1 MKRYIMSSS
10 SSIAA
15 ARRRRAAPTM
25 PVKTSSG
32 YQTVTPQQMSQ
43 SQSQSQEHQEQQ
55 QRPVLTPAQM
65 LVTHE
70 RRIADIERTL
80 PEIFE
85 QVRASLDSTSTGLHQ
100 PQTVNQESSSV
111 NQAFM
116 EERVRREDELV
127 SRLME
132 AERRI
137 SEFHDVLTKIQTFAM
152 EMNTTFMQHL
162 NKASNLVEQ
171 YSNEAEQ
178 SEDIVLNIAEKDNK
192 IDISDGEDE
201 GLEQTV

>member
-1 MKRYIMSSS
+1 MSSS

-32 YQTVTPQQMSQ
+32 YQTLTPQQMSQ
-43 SQSQSQEHQEQQ
+43 AQSQEQQEPQ

-100 PQTVNQESSSV
+100 QQPVNQESSTVTQS
-111 NQAFM
+111 FM

-127 SRLME
+127 NRLME

-162 NKASNLVEQ
+162 NKASSVVEQ

-178 SEDIVLNIAEKDNK
+178 SQEITLNIAEKDNK
-192 IDISDGEDE
+192 IDISDGEE
-201 GLEQTV
+201 EITQTV

>member
-1 MKRYIMSSS
+1 MSSS

-32 YQTVTPQQMSQ
+32 YQTLTPQQMSQ
-43 SQSQSQEHQEQQ
+43 AQSQEQQEPQ

-100 PQTVNQESSSV
+100 QQQVNQESSTVTQS
-111 NQAFM
+111 FM

-127 SRLME
+127 NRLME

-162 NKASNLVEQ
+162 NKASSVVEQ

-178 SEDIVLNIAEKDNK
+178 SQEITLNIAEKDNK
-192 IDISDGEDE
+192 IDISDGEE
-201 GLEQTV
+201 EITQTV

>member
-1 MKRYIMSSS
+1 MSSS

-32 YQTVTPQQMSQ
+32 YQTLTPQQMSQ
-43 SQSQSQEHQEQQ
+43 AQSQEQQEPQ

-100 PQTVNQESSSV
+100 QQPVNQESSTVTQS
-111 NQAFM
+111 FM

-127 SRLME
+127 NRLME

-162 NKASNLVEQ
+162 NKASSIVEQ

-178 SEDIVLNIAEKDNK
+178 SQEITLNIAEKDNK
-192 IDISDGEDE
+192 IDISDGEE
-201 GLEQTV
+201 EITQTV

>member
-1 MKRYIMSSS
+1 MSSS

-32 YQTVTPQQMSQ
+32 YQTLTPQQMSQ
-43 SQSQSQEHQEQQ
+43 AQSQEQQEPQ

-100 PQTVNQESSSV
+100 QQQVNQESSTVTQS
-111 NQAFM
+111 FM

-127 SRLME
+127 NRLME

-162 NKASNLVEQ
+162 NKASSIVEQ

-178 SEDIVLNIAEKDNK
+178 SQEITLNIAEKDNK
-192 IDISDGEDE
+192 IDISDGEE
-201 GLEQTV
+201 EITQTV